1 MDEQERQ
8 EFSLE
13 DIIREFGDTHE
24 ETSEAPAET
33 LETEPEEETVTIP
46 ETENSDDDMT
56 ILDDTLAEE
65 LSMEITR
72 VIDLPVKITDEEEGV
87 TSDTIRMDTVRF
99 AKAEPKNAEP
109 LEEEELPVVQETAPQ
124 EEEEPFSEGWEP
136 EYEQPI
142 AEYAPPRPILIHPR
156 SHMREL
162 KAKLVAG
169 PEKVYYKLLEK
180 GLGKLQ
186 AAIFFSLILVLLSA
200 ATTIMHT
207 AGMISIYRMKLLV
220 FCQFMALLISALFGS
235 FQLIDGVI
243 DIVKKR
249 FSLNSLLVFSFIF
262 CCADAIICLYRV
274 PQVADPR
281 VPCCAAFSL
290 QMIMSL
296 WSTYQKRN
304 TAMGQMDTLRK
315 ATHLEGVSVTE
326 DYYEGNRG
334 LLRGEGRLEDFMD
347 NYYKPSTLDK
357 VISVYAIVTTCLSVA
372 LGVTAGVL
380 HGLDAGFQ
388 VAAVT
393 TLAAVPASMFVTLSR
408 PMAVLERRLHH
419 LGAVLCGWMGVNGLS
434 KKAMFPLDR
443 EDLCPTGSVK
453 LNGVKFYGDRDSD
466 EIVAYC
472 AALCSVDGGA
482 LAPVFEQLLENRN
495 GIYYE
500 VANFRDYGNGGIGG
514 EVNAEPVLVGT
525 LPFLRSMGVDVPE
538 SIKVSHAVGVSVDG
552 ELCGLFAITY
562 DSVRSANT
570 GLATLTSFRGLRPVI
585 VTDDFMLTNDFI
597 RSHFSVSTK
606 RIWFPE
612 QEERAAL
619 RTKKAGEEDPTLA
632 ISTGNGLAPIAYC
645 VTGAKALKNAS
656 RLGVIIHMIGGILGI
671 GVMLTLTL
679 LGALDLLTPA
689 NLFLYELVWM
699 VPGLLITEWTR
710 SI

>member
-1 MDEQERQ
+1 MDELENQ

-13 DIIREFGDTHE
+13 DILQEFGNSPE
-24 ETSEAPAET
+24 ETPETPAEAEDIVQEDI
-33 LETEPEEETVTIP
+33 LVPEAE
-46 ETENSDDDMT
+46 DDDMT
-56 ILDDTLAEE
+56 VLDDSLAEE
-65 LSMEITR
+65 LSLEITR

-109 LEEEELPVVQETAPQ
+109 IEEEELPVVEEAAPQ
-124 EEEEPFSEGWEP
+124 EEEEAFSEGWEP

-156 SHMREL
+156 SHMKEL

-186 AAIFFSLILVLLSA
+186 AAIFFSLIVVLLSA
-200 ATTIMHT
+200 AATIMDT
-207 AGMISIYRMKLLV
+207 AGMIGAHRMKLMV
-220 FCQFMALLISALFGS
+220 FCQFMAMLVAALLGS

-243 DIVKKR
+243 DLVKKR
-249 FSLNSLLVFSFIF
+249 FSLNTMLVFTFIF
-262 CCADAIICLYRV
+262 CCADAIVCLYRV

-315 ATHLEGVSVTE
+315 ASHLEGISVVE
-326 DYYEGNRG
+326 DYCEGERG

-347 NYYKPSTLDK
+347 NYYKPSSLDK
-357 VISVYAIVTTCLSVA
+357 VISVYAIVATCLSVV
-372 LGVTAGVL
+372 LGVVAGVL
-380 HGLDAGFQ
+380 RGLDAGIQ

-408 PMAVLERRLHH
+408 PMAVLEKRLHR
-419 LGAVLCGWMGVNGLS
+419 LGAVLCGWMGVNGLC

-466 EIVAYC
+466 EVIAYC
-472 AALCSVDGGA
+472 AALCNVDGGA
-482 LAPVFEQLLENRN
+482 LAPVFEQLLESRN

-500 VANFRDYGNGGIGG
+500 VANYRDYGTGGIGG

-538 SIKVSHAVGVSVDG
+538 SLKVSHAVGVSVDG

-562 DSVRSANT
+562 DKIPSSNT
-570 GLATLTSFRGLRPVI
+570 GLMTLTSYRGLRPVI
-585 VTDDFMLTNDFI
+585 VTDDFMLTDSFI
-597 RSHFSVSTK
+597 RSHFSVNTK
-606 RIWFPE
+606 RIRFPE
-612 QEERAAL
+612 QEVRAAL
-619 RTKKAGEEDPTLA
+619 RKKAAEEENPTLA
-632 ISTGNGLAPIAYC
+632 ISTNQGLAPIAYC

-656 RLGVIIHMIGGILGI
+656 RLGTIIHMIGGILGI

-679 LGALDLLTPA
+679 LGALHLLTPA